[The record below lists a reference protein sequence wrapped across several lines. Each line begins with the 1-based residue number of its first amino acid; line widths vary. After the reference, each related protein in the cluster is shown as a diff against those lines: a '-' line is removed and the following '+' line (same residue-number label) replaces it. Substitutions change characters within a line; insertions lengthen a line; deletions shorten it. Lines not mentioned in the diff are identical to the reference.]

1 MGASDRN
8 VRAKAAVCVCVFF
21 YLYSHREVG
30 AKATVDAEAAVAQED
45 AKCCGCEAWV
55 ALRAVRACLVGWL
68 THQRVQSLHCDT
80 TRWNNPCG
88 RASSVAG
95 RAHAGLC
102 CLLGLVR

>member
-1 MGASDRN
+1 VCVCVCA
-8 VRAKAAVCVCVFF
+8 CVCVFF

-80 TRWNNPCG
+80 AAP
-88 RASSVAG
+88 AA
-95 RAHAGLC
+95 
-102 CLLGLVR
+102 LLKEPHRS